1 MDNSKSMFFDDKVCP
16 ISGQISCIGCPNLDD
31 CYEDRAV
38 DTNVTDVTTRKR
50 RIKFIE
56 KFPKISRMY

>member
-1 MDNSKSMFFDDKVCP
+1 MFFDDKVCP
-16 ISGQISCIGCPNLDD
+16 ISGQISCIGCPNLDA

-38 DTNVTDVTTRKR
+38 EPNVTDVTTRKR

>member
-1 MDNSKSMFFDDKVCP
+1 MD
-16 ISGQISCIGCPNLDD
+16 
-31 CYEDRAV
+31 YEDRAV

>member
-1 MDNSKSMFFDDKVCP
+1 MD
-16 ISGQISCIGCPNLDD
+16 
-31 CYEDRAV
+31 YEDRAV

-56 KFPKISRMY
+56 KFPKISRMYWTKWSAERTLIYRDKFFNKLIWE